1 MKKWMKSS
9 AIIGA
14 SSMLVIPNITMAA
27 EPNALQDRA
36 EKPDILKK
44 ILGSDKDQMIAAYKK
59 QKEDQMQTSS
69 DTLVIKYEKPLSK
82 VVHQK
87 IGTRVVRSFK
97 DLGYDVVKLSKG
109 QKMNDVLRY
118 YRQLEGVSSV
128 APSALYKSM
137 NSGMN
142 DPKASDMYHLN
153 LLEIDKALQLAGDHE
168 VTVAVIDTG
177 IDYKHPELK
186 SQVLPP
192 YNAVSPAD
200 MPLTDVHGTH
210 VSGIIASEGDNGIG
224 GHGINPNAK
233 ILPIDVFNGGFGAS
247 DYAIAEGILYAVEQG
262 ADVINMSLGGY
273 GESKLLEEAVAKA
286 IEAGVT
292 VVAAAG
298 NEGWDEYALPASYE
312 GVISVGSTN
321 SQNKLS
327 SYSNYGP
334 SVDIVAPGEAVYN
347 TVYDFM
353 KGSSFAK
360 LSGTSMASPVVAGVA
375 SLLKSKYPDLKPHEV
390 EAILENTAKN
400 LGEEGYDL
408 KFANGLVD
416 PVAALQY
423 DLSKLPKKYS
433 YKEEEAMLEK
443 AEALSKEEEN
453 VHNGSFTLPEE
464 VHWYKVDLQGGESVQ
479 TVLEG
484 SDMYDYE
491 MKLSFYPE
499 TPNENKDE
507 EELKVEVNEVKAGKT
522 EGYLYTAEE
531 NGTLLIAVKDANGSY
546 SKEDSHYT
554 FKAQIAK
561 EFTMDDLSK
570 DNMAGIEEFPYSSK
584 DSVDQSLTFLS
595 DEGSDKDYFTFSVEE
610 PKTLSFDL
618 SGVPGVNSSIA
629 VYFKEEFEMEL
640 PEEVLKDLP
649 PGENPGPY
657 PFAGANSGGKGDGE
671 KLTFEAVPGMEYV
684 LEVSGSPSMDRMFFD
699 PYSMGMFEDPF
710 ASGESI
716 IPYTLTAEEAL
727 VPADEDGL
735 PMDGMMPEDKYME
748 EEIGKKEYQ
757 KIKTAEFKEAAEEE
771 EVDYW
776 RMFEKEQVMSIME
789 NAVSHKIGAADEA
802 YFQYQEDQDHFTFT
816 ADSNSILELT
826 VSKDQQQF
834 IYGTVFEYDEKQD
847 DLIPLADLY
856 GWGMFGPSI
865 GDVKTS
871 LAVKEG
877 KQYVVQI
884 QSDGPVL
891 MEPYQFSSEVLAD
904 APDENDIDKNEELR
918 AKVMKPGKTYENHLV
933 YSDDVDFYYYKN
945 RDAEQIFNLSINPEQ
960 LTEKEKNDLPSSL
973 HNPLI
978 VGGIVIEDTNGNMVV
993 DREEAGK
1000 AKEFSPGFYNQASYD
1015 VSTSFTAKEN
1025 AGYFFIA
1032 FNYNWGAVSTQPYHI
1047 SITSMNKKDE
1057 DAGST
1062 VKDNIP
1068 SKPLALKAGKNEWI
1082 GEGYLNAGID
1092 FGDSDHY
1099 QFSLDKDSDVQIE
1112 FDAGA
1117 TLDGKVELFNEYGT
1131 AVSVF
1136 DLYGSGDKEISRI
1149 SLRKGKYY
1157 IKVSEAFGR
1166 TSVDPYLLKITE

>member
-1 MKKWMKSS
+1 MKKWMKST

-14 SSMLVIPNITMAA
+14 SSMLVIPSITMAA
-27 EPNALQDRA
+27 QPNGLQNNE
-36 EKPDILKK
+36 EKPDALKK
-44 ILGSDKDQMIAAYKK
+44 ILGSDKDQKIAAYKK
-59 QKEDQMQTSS
+59 QKEDQKQTSS
-69 DTLVIKYEKPLSK
+69 DTLVVKYEKPLSK
-82 VVHQK
+82 SIHQK
-87 IGTRVVRSFK
+87 AGTRVVRSFK
-97 DLGYDVVKLSKG
+97 DLGYDVIKLSKG
-109 QKMNDVLRY
+109 QKMKDILY
-118 YRQLEGVSSV
+118 YYSQQEGVSSA
-128 APSALYKSM
+128 APSALFKSM

-142 DPKASDMYHLN
+142 DPKSSEMYHLN
-153 LLEIDKALQLAGDHE
+153 LLKIDKALQLAGDHE

-177 IDYKHPELK
+177 IDFKHPELK

-200 MPLTDVHGTH
+200 MTLTDVHGTH

-233 ILPIDVFNGGFGAS
+233 ILPIDVFNGGLGAS
-247 DYAIAEGILYAVEQG
+247 DYVIAEGILYAVEQG

-298 NEGWDEYALPASYE
+298 NESWDEYSSPASYK

-321 SQNKLS
+321 SQNQLS

-334 SVDIVAPGEAVYN
+334 SVDIVAPGESVYN

-353 KGSSFAK
+353 KGSSFAE

-390 EAILENTAKN
+390 EAILENTAKD

-416 PVAALQY
+416 PVAAMQY
-423 DLSKLPKKYS
+423 DLSKIPKKYT
-433 YKEEEAMLEK
+433 YEEGEAMLEK

-464 VHWYKVDLQGGESVQ
+464 VHWYKVYLQEGESLQ

-491 MKLSFYPE
+491 MELSFYPE
-499 TPNENKDE
+499 TPDENKDE
-507 EELKVEVNEVKAGKT
+507 EELKVEVNDVKAGKT
-522 EGYLYTAEE
+522 EGHLYTAEE
-531 NGTLLIAVKDANGSY
+531 NGTLLIALKDANGSY

-554 FKAQIAK
+554 FKAQTTD
-561 EFTMDDLSK
+561 ELTMDDLSK
-570 DNMAGIEEFPYSSK
+570 DHMAGIESFPYASK
-584 DSVDQSLTFLS
+584 DSVDQPLTFLGE
-595 DEGSDKDYFTFSVEE
+595 DGNDKDYFTFSVEE

-618 SGVPGVNSSIA
+618 SGVPGVNSSMA
-629 VYFKEEFEMEL
+629 VYFKEEFEMEI
-640 PEEVLKDLP
+640 PEEILKDLP
-649 PGENPGPY
+649 PWENPGPY

-684 LEVSGSPSMDRMFFD
+684 LEVSGTPSMDMMFFD
-699 PYSMGMFEDPF
+699 PFLMGMFEDPF

-716 IPYTLTAEEAL
+716 IPYDLTAEE
-727 VPADEDGL
+727 VSIPADEDNL

-757 KIKTAEFKEAAEEE
+757 KLKMAEFKEAAEEE

-789 NAVSHKIGAADEA
+789 NAISHEVGGENEA
-802 YFQYQEDQDHFTFT
+802 YFQSQEDQDHFMFT

-834 IYGTVFEYDEKQD
+834 IYGTVFEYDEKHE

-856 GWGMFGPSI
+856 SWGMFGPST

-877 KQYVVQI
+877 KQYVVQV
-884 QSDGPVL
+884 QSDGPVM
-891 MEPYQFSSEVLAD
+891 MEPYQFSTELLKA
-904 APDENDIDKNEELR
+904 APDEKDNDQNKEIR

-933 YSDDVDFYYYKN
+933 YNDDVDFYYYKH
-945 RDAEQIFNLSINPEQ
+945 RAAEQVFNLSVNPDQ
-960 LTEKEKNDLPSSL
+960 LTEEEKSELPASL

-993 DREEAGK
+993 DRDEAGK

-1015 VSTSFTAKEN
+1015 VSTSFKAKEN
-1025 AGYFFIA
+1025 AGYFIVA
-1032 FNYNWGAVSTQPYHI
+1032 FNYNWGAVSTQPYHVTL
-1047 SITSMNKKDE
+1047 TSMDKKDE
-1057 DAGST
+1057 DAGSN
-1062 VKDNIP
+1062 VKNNVP
-1068 SKPLALKAGKNEWI
+1068 SKPLSLKIEKNELTAK
-1082 GEGYLNAGID
+1082 GYLNAGVD
-1092 FGDSDHY
+1092 FGDSDYY
-1099 QFSLDKDSDVQIE
+1099 QLELTKDSDVQIE
-1112 FDAGA
+1112 FDAGP
-1117 TLDGKVELFNEYGT
+1117 TLDGKIELFNEYGT
-1131 AVSVF
+1131 AVSVL
-1136 DLYGSGDKEISRI
+1136 DLYGSGDKEVSSV
-1149 SLRKGKYY
+1149 SLKKGKYY
-1157 IKVSEAFGR
+1157 VKVSEAFGR
-1166 TSVDPYLLKITE
+1166 TSVEPYTLKIAK